1 MTFNVA
7 RLRVKELAEALNV
20 DSPEIIA
27 ICILLKIP
35 AASPLSS
42 LSIEQSKEIIDYLQK
57 TNPKIVISAGTCG
70 GFIARDGFI
79 GEVILADRC
88 VFHDRRIPL
97 EGFMKYGI
105 GDFSVANL
113 HAIAELSLI
122 HISEPTR
129 PY

>member
-42 LSIEQSKEIIDYLQK
+42 LSVKQSKEIIDYIQK
-57 TNPKIVISAGTCG
+57 TNTKLKI
-70 GFIARDGFI
+70 DH
-79 GEVILADRC
+79 E
-88 VFHDRRIPL
+88 
-97 EGFMKYGI
+97 
-105 GDFSVANL
+105 
-113 HAIAELSLI
+113 
-122 HISEPTR
+122 
-129 PY
+129 